1 MSSQKPRLERLV
13 VADDEMLVAE
23 FIVDILKELDYRVVA
38 TVPDGSQA
46 VEACR
51 REHPDMVLLDIHM
64 PRMNGIEAARQIW
77 GELHIPVVII
87 SAYSDPQYA
96 RATSEI
102 GVFGYLLKPTSRDF
116 LRTTLTVAWGQ
127 YTASLEKSE
136 KIARLEQRLE
146 DRKEI
151 ERAKWFLVQQLSISE
166 DEAMKRL
173 QKQARDNRRTL
184 VDVARGIL
192 ENQQL
197 FTNEPR
203 IA

>member
-1 MSSQKPRLERLV
+1 MSSHKPRLERIV

-23 FIVDILKELDYRVVA
+23 FIVDILRELEYRVIA
-38 TVPDGSQA
+38 TVPDGVQA
-46 VEACR
+46 VDACR
-51 REHPDMVLLDIHM
+51 REGPDMALLDIHM

-77 GELHIPVVII
+77 GELHVPVVII
-87 SAYSDPQYA
+87 SAYSDQEYA

-102 GVFGYLLKPTSRDF
+102 GVFGYLLKPTSRDY

-127 YTASLEKSE
+127 YLASLDKKD

-166 DEAMKRL
+166 DDAMKKL

-192 ENQQL
+192 ENQEL
-197 FTNEPR
+197 FGGEAR
-203 IA
+203 SA